1 MLYLCEMTRQ
11 AAVRHFNTRAGI
23 RKKESNWTAVYVIM
37 VKMCSESCTP
47 DSHTFQIKV
56 DYTHMKIPKCFDTL
70 VVNGFVDEVIRQLMS
85 GKEAEVYVVQSHGEI
100 RCAKVYKEAGM
111 RSFSQQAQ
119 YQEGRKVRNSRQMRA
134 MGKNTRFGRKEQEG
148 AWQNTEVETLGRLA
162 AAGVRV
168 PKMFSYVEGI
178 LLMELV
184 VDEHGNP
191 APRLN
196 DLRLTAEQ
204 ARDYHYAM
212 IEQIVLMQCAGI
224 VHSDLSKYNVLVGAD
239 GLVIIDLPQA
249 IDAAVNNN
257 AGKMLERDVANM
269 TAYFGRFAPELL
281 TSQYGK
287 EIWKL
292 YASGK
297 LTPAT
302 KLTGQFT
309 ASTQPADVR
318 GVMREID
325 YERISHERRQAN
337 AAGTK

>member
-1 MLYLCEMTRQ
+1 
-11 AAVRHFNTRAGI
+11 
-23 RKKESNWTAVYVIM
+23 
-37 VKMCSESCTP
+37 
-47 DSHTFQIKV
+47 
-56 DYTHMKIPKCFDTL
+56 MKIPKCFDTL

-134 MGKNTRFGRKEQEG
+134 MGKNTRYGRKEQEG

-162 AAGVRV
+162 EAGVRV

-184 VDEHGNP
+184 VDEQGNP

-196 DLRLTAEQ
+196 DLKLTAEQ
-204 ARDYHYAM
+204 ARDYFRA
-212 IEQIVLMQCAGI
+212 IIGQIVLMLCAGI
-224 VHSDLSKYNVLVGAD
+224 VHGDLSEYNVLVGAE

-249 IDAAVNNN
+249 IDAAGNNN

-269 TAYFGRFAPELL
+269 TAYFGRYAPELL
-281 TSQYGK
+281 TSEYGK

-302 KLTGQFT
+302 MLTGQYA
-309 ASTQPADVR
+309 ASTKPADVR

-325 YERISHERRQAN
+325 YERISHERRQAK
-337 AAGTK
+337 ATGIK

>member
-1 MLYLCEMTRQ
+1 
-11 AAVRHFNTRAGI
+11 
-23 RKKESNWTAVYVIM
+23 
-37 VKMCSESCTP
+37 
-47 DSHTFQIKV
+47 
-56 DYTHMKIPKCFDTL
+56 MKIPKCFDTL

-111 RSFSQQAQ
+111 RSFSQQSQ

-134 MGKNTRFGRKEQEG
+134 MGKNTRYGRKEAEG

-162 AAGVRV
+162 EAGVRV
-168 PKMFSYVEGI
+168 PKMYSYVEGI

-184 VDEHGNP
+184 VDEQGNP

-204 ARDYHYAM
+204 AREYFHA
-212 IEQIVLMQCAGI
+212 IIGQIVLMLCAGI
-224 VHSDLSKYNVLVGAD
+224 VHGDLSEYNVLVGAE

-249 IDAAVNNN
+249 IDAAGNNN

-269 TAYFGRFAPELL
+269 TAYFGRYAPELL
-281 TSQYGK
+281 TSEYGK

-302 KLTGQFT
+302 MLTGQFA
-309 ASTQPADVR
+309 ASKKKAVVAGVR
-318 GVMREID
+318 REID
-325 YERISHERRQAN
+325 YERISHERRQAK